1 MSGMAGTR
9 LRRPVIPF
17 SVSGIPKTSQ
27 LDKPCF
33 LLPAGSLD
41 QRLVFVDFFD
51 KASQQSSATDPFFLR
66 QAYMDSRLV
75 NIGFG
80 NAVKVGRI
88 LAVVNPGS
96 SPIRKL
102 KEEARLEKKLIDV
115 TEGRRTR
122 AIIVLDSGHL
132 VLSSVQPET
141 ISQRLLAMD
150 LDQRNPKQMLSKT
163 KQEEHHE

>member
-1 MSGMAGTR
+1 
-9 LRRPVIPF
+9 
-17 SVSGIPKTSQ
+17 
-27 LDKPCF
+27 
-33 LLPAGSLD
+33 
-41 QRLVFVDFFD
+41 
-51 KASQQSSATDPFFLR
+51 
-66 QAYMDSRLV
+66 MDSRLV

-122 AIIVLDSGHL
+122 AIILLDSGHL

-150 LDQRNPKQMLSKT
+150 QEQCSPKQILARAR
-163 KQEEHHE
+163 QEESNE